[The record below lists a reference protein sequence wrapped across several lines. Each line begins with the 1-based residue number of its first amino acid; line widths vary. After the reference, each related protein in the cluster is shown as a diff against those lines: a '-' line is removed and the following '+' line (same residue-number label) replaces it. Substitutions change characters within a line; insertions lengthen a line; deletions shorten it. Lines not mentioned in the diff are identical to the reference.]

1 MAIKEISD
9 LDDSTKKENK
19 FISGADMKK
28 TKQNRGGRPK
38 KSQEDKANEVVSAN
52 VTVAEKEAIEAS
64 AKQMGISVSALIKIS
79 LNKFVE

>member
-19 FISGADMKK
+19 FIFGADMKK
-28 TKQNRGGRPK
+28 AKQNRGGRPK
-38 KSQEDKANEVVSAN
+38 KSQEDKANEVVTAN
-52 VTVAEKEAIEAS
+52 VTVAEKEAIETS

-79 LNKFVE
+79 LNKFI